1 MLGEWVICPSDP
13 AYYIED
19 WRFCLVFVGFLHL
32 IRSTLHRLSTGK
44 YKWPWCGIKVC
55 NPVLCRKSQMF
66 CIKSYSYRHVF
77 SLLFYFKLC
86 WILVRKPMVSPHTE
100 FPSVAT
106 IQAKPCTNAR
116 TTDAQWSL
124 FSLKSRI
131 FGLGQTNW
139 ADKFWGIWG
148 YFRPT
153 YQHHN
158 YLFGIWIWAA
168 KN

>member
-1 MLGEWVICPSDP
+1 ML
-13 AYYIED
+13 
-19 WRFCLVFVGFLHL
+19 
-32 IRSTLHRLSTGK
+32 
-44 YKWPWCGIKVC
+44 
-55 NPVLCRKSQMF
+55 

-139 ADKFWGIWG
+139 ADKFWGISCIFG
-148 YFRPT
+148 PNYILVQLVFCPCFPLFNHYLYKKVSLYIHIPNIYLGLGLEFRP
-153 YQHHN
+153 QRIRD
-158 YLFGIWIWAA
+158 LAFGVSVVRVLSFDIA
-168 KN
+168 

>member
-1 MLGEWVICPSDP
+1 ML
-13 AYYIED
+13 
-19 WRFCLVFVGFLHL
+19 
-32 IRSTLHRLSTGK
+32 
-44 YKWPWCGIKVC
+44 
-55 NPVLCRKSQMF
+55 

-139 ADKFWGIWG
+139 ADKFWGISGIYGQTISTHFGTVSPLSMFSIIQPLFLPQTKPW
-148 YFRPT
+148 YPHPKF
-153 YQHHN
+153 
-158 YLFGIWIWAA
+158 LFGIWIWAA

>member
-1 MLGEWVICPSDP
+1 
-13 AYYIED
+13 
-19 WRFCLVFVGFLHL
+19 
-32 IRSTLHRLSTGK
+32 
-44 YKWPWCGIKVC
+44 
-55 NPVLCRKSQMF
+55 MF

-139 ADKFWGIWG
+139 ADKFWGISG
-148 YFRPT
+148 IFGQT
-153 YQHHN
+153 ISTHFGTVSETLVHVFHHSTIISTKN
-158 YLFGIWIWAA
+158 KLLYPHPKYVIGFGIGIWIWAA